1 MLGRKKK
8 MTKIKNFLSRHSTA
22 LNVFAYAL
30 IIYTLATAAIML
42 CIDGLTYL
50 ADIPGNSGYWN
61 ILDFKRALRAL
72 PVVGFI
78 PSQLIWIRITI
89 YLIVGAIGIGLLLLI
104 DNVRAEEKE
113 AQERIDLQNYLK
125 AIEEEKRRMK
135 AKKLSTMRT
144 LRSLSASSKEKECQK
159 GKKTA

>member
-1 MLGRKKK
+1 M
-8 MTKIKNFLSRHSTA
+8 
-22 LNVFAYAL
+22 
-30 IIYTLATAAIML
+30 
-42 CIDGLTYL
+42 
-50 ADIPGNSGYWN
+50 
-61 ILDFKRALRAL
+61 
-72 PVVGFI
+72 
-78 PSQLIWIRITI
+78 IWIRITI

>member
-61 ILDFKRALRAL
+61 IIDFKKALRAL

-89 YLIVGAIGIGLLLLI
+89 YLIVGAISVGLLLLI
-104 DNVRAEEKE
+104 DKVKTEEKE
-113 AQERIDLQNYLK
+113 AQDRINLSNYLE
-125 AIEEEKRRMK
+125 AMEIERKRIK
-135 AKKLSTMRT
+135 AKKISTMRT
-144 LRSLSASSKEKECQK
+144 LHSLSSSSKEKERQK
-159 GKKTA
+159 